1 MAEQVR
7 ADGVGVV
14 GGVDTH
20 RDFHVG
26 AVVDGAGRLLGSDQF
41 GADTSGYA
49 QLVAPMGSWGRIC
62 RVGVGGTGSYGAG
75 LTRHL
80 AEAGIGVVEVN
91 RPNRQLRRRRGKD
104 DATDAEAAARAA
116 LSGEATA
123 LPKGGD
129 GPVEATRMLR
139 VVRRSGVKARTQAA
153 NQIHALVVTAPEPL
167 KHRLRGLSTRA
178 QIEVCARFRP
188 ATAQTTAAYAK
199 RALRHLARRY
209 KNLDTEITQVD
220 KQIRGLCARANPAL
234 LAAYGVGP
242 DTASALLT
250 AAGDNPAA
258 YEHRSSLRGPVRPQ
272 PRSRII
278 GTDSAAP
285 SQPRRQP
292 PSKQRAMAGRY
303 QPDASRPPH
312 QRICH
317 QTTSRRKN
325 PPRDPPLPETAHRP
339 RDISPAHRPA
349 PNTPRNRP
357 TPPSNPS
364 PNHSH
369 PRRPPARY
377 TTHRPIPTR
386 ARPLP
391 QPSPRYPIPAMAQHP
406 ATDLQNIGASWVL
419 AVLALG
425 VGSCYKDS
433 SGGVIVGVGEP
444 VGDAS

>member
-41 GADTSGYA
+41 RADTAAYV
-49 QLVAPMGSWGRIC
+49 QLVAPMESRGRIC

-80 AEAGIGVVEVN
+80 TEAGIGVVEVN

-104 DATDAEAAARAA
+104 DTTDAEAAARAA
-116 LSGEATA
+116 LNGEATA

-139 VVRRSGVKARTQAA
+139 VVRRSAVKARTQAA
-153 NQIHALVVTAPEPL
+153 NQLHALVVTAPEPL

-188 ATAQTTAAYAK
+188 ATAQTTAAYTK

-209 KNLDTEITQVD
+209 QNLDTEITQVD
-220 KQIRGLCARANPAL
+220 KQIRGLCERANPAL
-234 LAAYGVGP
+234 LAAYEAR
-242 DTASALLT
+242 TRHRRCSA
-250 AAGDNPAA
+250 DSSRRQPRA
-258 YEHRSSLRGPVRPQ
+258 YEHRSSLRGPVRCQ

-278 GTDSAAP
+278 GTNSAAP

-303 QPDASRPPH
+303 QPDASRPTH

-339 RDISPAHRPA
+339 RGLPPPHRPA

-357 TPPSNPS
+357 TPPPNPS
-364 PNHSH
+364 PDHSH

-391 QPSPRYPIPAMAQHP
+391 QPPPRYPIPAMAQHP
-406 ATDLQNIGASWVL
+406 ATDL
-419 AVLALG
+419 
-425 VGSCYKDS
+425 
-433 SGGVIVGVGEP
+433 
-444 VGDAS
+444 